1 MLRRLLELTPRE
13 RVLLAAG
20 TMWVVTARAALVA
33 SRSGSFRVM
42 ERRLDALSG
51 RLPRLAVSGIDEAVW
66 AVTAAARRTP
76 GTRCLAFAVALRG
89 LLAQAGIA
97 SELRIGVAAGE
108 TRTPKAHAWVECQGR
123 ALSWGDD
130 VEGYELLRAR
140 LGVP

>member
-20 TMWVVTARAALVA
+20 AMWVVTARAALLA

-42 ERRLDALSG
+42 EHKLDALAG
-51 RLPRLAVSGIDEAVW
+51 RLPRLRECGIEGAVW

-76 GTRCLAFAVALRG
+76 GTRCLAFALALRG
-89 LLAQAGIA
+89 LLAQLGIA
-97 SELRIGVAAGE
+97 SELHIGVAAGE
-108 TRTPKAHAWVECQGR
+108 RRTPRAHAWVQCQGR

-130 VEGYELLRAR
+130 VEDYAVLRAR
-140 LGVP
+140 IEAQ